1 MEKQLSK
8 MKERLWEMD
17 IEAGVILVEQAKL
30 LEEMKPLQ
38 AAIQNYQYKMNNL
51 NMSKSELLREYIQFL
66 DVKEALE
73 DKQNDEERGI
83 YA

>member
-73 DKQNDEERGI
+73 GREEDEERGI